1 MVMTLQQIKSVF
13 FWITVFTFA
22 TRFIYAVTI
31 FSITAS
37 LVFWE
42 WYTSWWIIGSA
53 AAAYLLTFYLELII
67 YNHNMRVLEIIK
79 RLQEELDRKERK

>member
-1 MVMTLQQIKSVF
+1 MVMTVQQIKSVF
-13 FWITVFTFA
+13 FWITIFTFA
-22 TRFIYAVTI
+22 TRFIYTVTI
-31 FSITAS
+31 FSIAAS

-53 AAAYLLTFYLELII
+53 AGAYLLTFYLEFII

-79 RLQEELDRKERK
+79 RLQEEIDRKERK

>member
-1 MVMTLQQIKSVF
+1 MVMTIQQIRSVF

-22 TRFIYAVTI
+22 TRFIYVVTI
-31 FSITAS
+31 SSIAAS

-42 WYTSWWIIGSA
+42 WYTNWWIIGSA
-53 AAAYLLTFYLELII
+53 AGAYLLTFYLEFII

-79 RLQEELDRKERK
+79 RLQEEIDRKERK